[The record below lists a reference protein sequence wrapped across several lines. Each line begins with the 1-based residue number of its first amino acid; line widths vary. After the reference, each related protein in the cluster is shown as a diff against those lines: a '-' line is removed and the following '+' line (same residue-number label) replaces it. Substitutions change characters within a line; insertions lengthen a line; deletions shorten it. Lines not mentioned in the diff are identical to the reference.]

1 MSKRLNAGDVCTR
14 DVAYAYRNLS
24 VTEAA
29 RLMRE
34 RHVGSLVV
42 IDETDQGRVVV
53 GMLTDRDIVT
63 AIVAKDVDP
72 RTLRIED
79 AMGSDL
85 VTAREEDSML
95 DVLGV
100 MRRRGVRRVPVVGAN
115 GVLVG
120 LVALDDMLGLVA
132 DELRLIVQAIESE
145 RKREPI
151 ARP

>member
-1 MSKRLNAGDVCTR
+1 MSKRLNAGEVCIR
-14 DVAYAYRNLS
+14 DVDHAFRSLS
-24 VTEAA
+24 VSEAA

-34 RHVGSLVV
+34 RHVGCLVV
-42 IDETDQGRVVV
+42 VDETEKGRVVV

-72 RTLRIED
+72 RTLRVGD
-79 AMGSDL
+79 AMSSDL
-85 VTAREEDSML
+85 VTARTGDSIL
-95 DVLGV
+95 DVLGL
-100 MRRRGVRRVPVVGAN
+100 MRRKGVRRIPVVDAD

-120 LVALDDMLGLVA
+120 LVALDDMLVVVA

>member
-1 MSKRLNAGDVCTR
+1 MSKRVNAGDVCIR
-14 DVAYAYRNLS
+14 DVDHAFRSLS
-24 VTEAA
+24 VSEAA

-34 RHVGSLVV
+34 RHVGCLVV
-42 IDETDQGRVVV
+42 VDETDKGRVVV

-72 RTLRIED
+72 RTLRVGD
-79 AMGSDL
+79 AMSSDL
-85 VTAREEDSML
+85 VTARTGDSIL
-95 DVLGV
+95 DVLGL
-100 MRRRGVRRVPVVGAN
+100 MRRKGVRRIPVVDAD

-120 LVALDDMLGLVA
+120 LVALDDMLVVVA

>member
-1 MSKRLNAGDVCTR
+1 MSKRVNAGDVCIR
-14 DVAYAYRNLS
+14 DVDHAFRSLS
-24 VTEAA
+24 VSEAA

-34 RHVGSLVV
+34 RHVGCLVV
-42 IDETDQGRVVV
+42 VDETEKGRVVV

-72 RTLRIED
+72 RTLRVGD
-79 AMGSDL
+79 AMSSDL
-85 VTAREEDSML
+85 VTAREGDSIL
-95 DVLGV
+95 DVLGL
-100 MRRRGVRRVPVVGAN
+100 MRRKGVRRIPVVDAD

-120 LVALDDMLGLVA
+120 LVALDDMLVVVA

>member
-1 MSKRLNAGDVCTR
+1 MSKRLNAGDVCIR
-14 DVAYAYRNLS
+14 DVDHAFRSLS
-24 VTEAA
+24 VSEAA

-34 RHVGSLVV
+34 RHVGCLVV
-42 IDETDQGRVVV
+42 VDETDKGRVVV

-72 RTLRIED
+72 RTLRVED
-79 AMGSDL
+79 AMSSDL
-85 VTAREEDSML
+85 VTARTGDSIL

-100 MRRRGVRRVPVVGAN
+100 MRRKGVRRVPVVDAN

>member
-14 DVAYAYRNLS
+14 DVAYAYKSMS
-24 VTEAA
+24 VSEAA

-42 IDETDQGRVVV
+42 VDETEQGRVVV

-63 AIVAKDVDP
+63 SIVAKSVDP
-72 RTLRIED
+72 RMLRVED
-79 AMGSDL
+79 TMSSDL
-85 VTAREEDSML
+85 VTARAGDSIF

-100 MRRRGVRRVPVVGAN
+100 MRRKGVRRIPVVDTN

-132 DELRLIVQAIESE
+132 DELRLIVQAIESG
-145 RKREPI
+145 RKREPVS
-151 ARP
+151 RP